1 MRKFNYLV
9 GIISLC
15 ISFASCNYYQPVAY
29 DITTPNIPLLESPG
43 DCQGM
48 VAVGT
53 NHTEIQAAVSPL
65 NHVSLMGNIYAGA
78 FKQKSNSFGI
88 GTYYRLN
95 NRFLFELYALTGLQ
109 SNSRSVTQ
117 TRSPLFSSTS
127 YKEIHK
133 LDNRY
138 SYEKLQLNVG
148 FHWND
153 RGTYIFSSGF
163 TRTRNHSYDYT
174 MDEYS
179 RDDYDPW
186 LFNNSTEHHFN
197 GSMDM
202 MDFSLGYS
210 WHIGELKCQYQV
222 TAFVGIGEMSKEER
236 EMLYYRP
243 VMGSIMLGWEF
254 DNIKRRQAAQTVK
267 SKKTLINQEF

>member
-1 MRKFNYLV
+1 MRTFDYLFGLSCV
-9 GIISLC
+9 C
-15 ISFASCNYYQPVAY
+15 MFFASCGYYQPVAY
-29 DITTPNIPLLESPG
+29 DVTTPNVPLLEAPG
-43 DCQGM
+43 DFQAM
-48 VAVGT
+48 VGIGT

-65 NHVSLMGNIYAGA
+65 KHVSLMGNIYAGA
-78 FKQKSNSFGI
+78 FKQKSNSYGI

-95 NRFLFELYALTGLQ
+95 NRFLFELYALTGLE
-109 SNSRSVTQ
+109 SNSRSVIR

-127 YKEIHK
+127 YKDIHK

-174 MDEYS
+174 LYEYS
-179 RDDYDPW
+179 RDDYDPYS
-186 LFNNSTEHHFN
+186 LEGTTEHHFN

-222 TAFVGIGEMSKEER
+222 TAFVGIGKMSKEER

-243 VMGSIMLGWEF
+243 VMGSLTLGWEF
-254 DNIKRRQAAQTVK
+254 DNLKRRKMVQPSRHQN
-267 SKKTLINQEF
+267 SSENNGI